1 MTEIKKPILETQ
13 SESCCSTESTVAVQ
27 TVRIAIDIT
36 KCNGCGLC
44 GEVCP
49 FGLPQKTSL
58 DVYEITTPDSCTECS
73 ACQRNCP
80 TQAIKLQEQ
89 QGCGCL
95 WNARGQ
101 AKARKNSGS
110 TNSCDNSSSDNCC
123 G

>member
-1 MTEIKKPILETQ
+1 MTEIKEPIKETQ
-13 SESCCSTESTVAVQ
+13 SESCCSTESTATVQ
-27 TVRIAIDIT
+27 SVRIAIDIT

-49 FGLPQKTSL
+49 FGLPQKNSL
-58 DVYEITTPDSCTECS
+58 GVFEISEPEACTECS

-89 QGCGCL
+89 EGCGCL
-95 WNARGQ
+95 WDARGR
-101 AKARKNSGS
+101 AKGGKNSS
-110 TNSCDNSSSDNCC
+110 NDNCC